1 MQEILVVA
9 AVAVA
14 VFFLPRW
21 LGRKPAPEPVP
32 VPVPRNRG
40 WSAYLPGWM
49 RLFII
54 ITILWIAGFIVY
66 LKPWQE
72 NTLLIFCVSM
82 MPVVAFWGGVWV
94 WFGYKKYRR

>member
-21 LGRKPAPEPVP
+21 LGRKPEPEPVP
-32 VPVPRNRG
+32 RYRVL
-40 WSAYLPGWM
+40 SSYLPGWM
-49 RLFII
+49 RLAIV
-54 ITILWIAGFIVY
+54 ITFLWIAGFVVY

-72 NTLLIFCVSM
+72 NALLIFSVSM
-82 MPVVAFWGGVWV
+82 MPAVAFWGGVWV